1 MPNMITGGT
10 NERTDEIGSS
20 NVVIMLLVGYGYR
33 LYVYR
38 WCGLSF
44 LPSYRSHMGQNARAR
59 INADLDLPQKLHKL
73 LNSRKMI

>member
-20 NVVIMLLVGYGYR
+20 NVVIMLLVGCGYR

-44 LPSYRSHMGQNARAR
+44 LPSCRSHMGKNPVGYHFR
-59 INADLDLPQKLHKL
+59 IECLPLF
-73 LNSRKMI
+73 IC